1 MPVESRLL
9 RYFAAVAERRSFARA
24 AEQLGIA
31 APALSRAVRALEAE
45 LGVTLLHRTTRAVSL
60 TEAGSELLEDIT
72 PALEALEAATRRARR
87 AAAPSR
93 SVLLAVKAD
102 TDGGLLE
109 DILDATAAEEGAAPV
124 AVRLCGWG
132 EHAGL
137 VRSGEVD
144 AALVYEPY
152 DHRGLDAETILT
164 EPRVAALPADH
175 PLAAR
180 ATVALAELDI
190 SAGELDR
197 RAERDFDTYQATDLA
212 QLLTLIALGTAT
224 TVLPRSVAARYPRPG
239 ISYVPIGDAPLAA
252 LTIAWHEHAHA
263 KSIAALVR
271 AAVASGSRRGEPAY
285 RWTLHGHRRARRRT
299 GE

>member
-60 TEAGSELLEDIT
+60 TEAGSELLEDII

-87 AAAPSR
+87 AAVPAR

-109 DILDATAAEEGAAPV
+109 DILDAAAEEGAEPV

-132 EHAGL
+132 EHADL

-144 AALVYEPY
+144 AALIYEPY
-152 DHRGLDAETILT
+152 DHRGLDVETILT

-175 PLAAR
+175 ALAAR
-180 ATVALAELDI
+180 VTVTLAELDI
-190 SAGELDR
+190 PAGDLDR

-212 QLLTLIALGTAT
+212 QLLTLITLGTAT

-239 ISYVPIGDAPLAA
+239 ISYVPISDAPLAA

-271 AAVASGSRRGEPAY
+271 AAVASGSRRGEPAPA
-285 RWTLHGHRRARRRT
+285 RPHGWGPSCRPS
-299 GE
+299 